1 MPGRH
6 LQSARR
12 QIPGRLSGIFRLP
25 LEVLDRAM
33 DSEDELEQEGR
44 EPPDEDQSPDVV
56 ETDPTGRYSRV
67 SRFAPPFPPSSL
79 HMCCRQHV

>member
-12 QIPGRLSGIFRLP
+12 RIPGRLSGIFRLP
-25 LEVLDRAM
+25 LEVLDGAM
-33 DSEDELEQEGR
+33 DSDDELEQEAH

-67 SRFAPPFPPSSL
+67 SRLSPPTPPSL
-79 HMCCRQHV
+79 HMWCRQRV